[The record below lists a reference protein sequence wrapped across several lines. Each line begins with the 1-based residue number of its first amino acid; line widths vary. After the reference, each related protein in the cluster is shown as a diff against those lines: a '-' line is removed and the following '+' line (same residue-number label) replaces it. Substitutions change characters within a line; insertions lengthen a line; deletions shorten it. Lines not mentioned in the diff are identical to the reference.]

1 MTQQSSSVEFA
12 VRFQTLGTLN
22 AAKKI
27 EAALMQSGAVEGSDQ
42 RYAANFAFLLAHT
55 TSIVVR
61 GDHPELLGLAALWAY
76 WQDHNRQPIDG
87 AALWEQRLDL
97 LGLKASEVW
106 NRALLDEQQT
116 SLDAPR
122 ELLPDEKLT
131 DGERSDPNS

>member
-1 MTQQSSSVEFA
+1 MTQQSSGVEFA

-27 EAALMQSGAVEGSDQ
+27 EAALIQSGAVEEGDK

-55 TSIVVR
+55 TSIAVT
-61 GDHPELLGLAALWAY
+61 GNHPELLGLAALWAY

-87 AALWEQRLDL
+87 AALWEQRLEL

-131 DGERSDPNS
+131 DGERSDPS